1 MFLLIFLLISLKFII
16 YMYGGGT
23 CTSLKICPQATKIYS
38 FQFEKQCKTELNNIN
53 TTCYTCPSPFH
64 WQHNSKAKKKKK
76 KTCSLALCQIHAQN
90 ILKGRV
96 QRKKDSND
104 VLFQSGH
111 IHYPSALPRGPARPH
126 TGCHLPIQHGVTLP
140 SEADFGFTV
149 LKGKKMF

>member
-1 MFLLIFLLISLKFII
+1 MLHMPLPISL
-16 YMYGGGT
+16 
-23 CTSLKICPQATKIYS
+23 AT
-38 FQFEKQCKTELNNIN
+38 QFKG
-53 TTCYTCPSPFH
+53 
-64 WQHNSKAKKKKK
+64 KKKKK

-126 TGCHLPIQHGVTLP
+126 TGCHLPI
-140 SEADFGFTV
+140 
-149 LKGKKMF
+149 